1 MASKH
6 LNHLNRVKQNR
17 HDLQIYPHASMNFK
31 ITFME
36 NSMGLSSMSQ
46 SRPAARYRYSR
57 TEAQPFVLTHVHWRG
72 VWVRSA
78 HVTLRMYYYQSKSGR
93 LTLSHA
99 YFFAVLTLLH
109 YVSMFYVLC
118 RAKGI
123 I

>member
-57 TEAQPFVLTHVHWRG
+57 TEDQPFVLTHVHWRG

-78 HVTLRMYYYQSKSGR
+78 HVTLRIYYYQSKSGQ
-93 LTLSHA
+93 
-99 YFFAVLTLLH
+99 
-109 YVSMFYVLC
+109 
-118 RAKGI
+118 
-123 I
+123 